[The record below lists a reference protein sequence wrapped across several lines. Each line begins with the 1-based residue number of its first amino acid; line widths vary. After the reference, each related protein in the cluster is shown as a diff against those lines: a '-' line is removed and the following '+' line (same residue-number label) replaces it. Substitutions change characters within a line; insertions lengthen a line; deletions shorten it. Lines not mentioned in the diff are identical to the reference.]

1 MIYAKGKLKEFDCQ
15 CKSALCFFTI
25 MQESTVNSLAEVR
38 AEFKEN
44 IFVTSAYRCQ
54 SHNKSVGGVKM
65 SNHCLGD
72 AVDLVPANGQLHQ
85 LASIADKNFKYVKQY
100 KKFIHCDNRRNKES
114 L

>member
-1 MIYAKGKLKEFDCQ
+1 MIYAKSKLKEFDCQ
-15 CKSALCFFTI
+15 CKSDLCFFTI
-25 MQESTVNSLAEVR
+25 MQESTIESLAKVKE
-38 AEFKEN
+38 EFGKP

-54 SHNKSVGGVKM
+54 SHNKNVGGVKM

-85 LASIADKNFKYVKQY
+85 LASIAQKHWKFVKKYR
-100 KKFIHCDNRRNKES
+100 KFIHCDNRKRDE